1 MEFRE
6 EHWLVN
12 KILVHLPPREVRM
25 LEQQGT
31 LSFVLEI
38 QQEKLTM
45 RQVTTEKAMKKLL
58 SLPTG
63 T

>member
-1 MEFRE
+1 
-6 EHWLVN
+6 
-12 KILVHLPPREVRM
+12 M

-38 QQEKLTM
+38 QQEKLTV
-45 RQVTTEKAMKKLL
+45 RQVTTKKAMKKLL
-58 SLPTG
+58 SLPTV